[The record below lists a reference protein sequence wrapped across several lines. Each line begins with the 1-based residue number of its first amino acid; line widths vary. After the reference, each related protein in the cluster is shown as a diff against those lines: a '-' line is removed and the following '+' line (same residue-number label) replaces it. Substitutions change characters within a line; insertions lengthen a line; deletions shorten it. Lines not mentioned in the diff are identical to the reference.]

1 MLRGPVGYIGAI
13 GSRTTHGKRV
23 ARLRESGFTDADI
36 ARVHSP
42 VGLDLGAR
50 TPEEIALAILG
61 EMVAVRR
68 GRAGGSLA
76 VKAPAAAAGTP

>member
-1 MLRGPVGYIGAI
+1 
-13 GSRTTHGKRV
+13 V

-42 VGLDLGAR
+42 VGLDIGAR

-61 EMVAVRR
+61 EVVAVRR
-68 GRAGGSLA
+68 GRLGGSLA
-76 VKAPAAAAGTP
+76 VTAPAAAAGAS

>member
-1 MLRGPVGYIGAI
+1 
-13 GSRTTHGKRV
+13 V

-42 VGLDLGAR
+42 VGLDIGAR

-61 EMVAVRR
+61 EVVAVRR
-68 GRAGGSLA
+68 GRRGGSLA
-76 VKAPAAAAGTP
+76 AIAPPTSAGAS